1 MSKAEQERDLGE
13 VERAVGSTFQNK
25 QLLQQAFVHRSYLN
39 ENPTFPLRSNERME
53 FLGDAALGFVAADWL
68 YRRFPT
74 LSEGELTRLRAA
86 LVRAET
92 LARITK
98 ALNLGKHIYLSRG
111 EAATGGRRRQS
122 LLAATFEALV
132 GATYLDLGLT
142 VVRDFLHRVLAPE
155 LERVLAE
162 KSAKDYKSQLQ
173 ERAQARLQRT
183 PVYRT
188 VAAEG
193 PDHEKVF
200 AVEVSLGDRV
210 LGGGKGRSK
219 QEAEQDAARHALEG
233 WESD

>member
-1 MSKAEQERDLGE
+1 MEQ
-13 VERAVGSTFQNK
+13 VERAIGGAFHDRE
-25 QLLQQAFVHRSYLN
+25 LLQQAFVHRSYLN
-39 ENPTFPLRSNERME
+39 ENPTFPLPSNERME
-53 FLGDAALGFVAADWL
+53 FLGDAVLGFIAAEWL

-92 LARITK
+92 LARITR
-98 ALNLGKHIYLSRG
+98 ALNLGKYLYLSRG
-111 EAATGGRRRQS
+111 EEATGGRRRQS

-132 GATYLDLGLT
+132 GATLLDLGLE
-142 VVRDFLHRVLAPE
+142 VVRSLLHRVLEPE

-162 KSAKDYKSQLQ
+162 KTAKDYKSRLQ
-173 ERAQARLQRT
+173 ELVQAQSQFT

-200 AVEVSLGDRV
+200 TVEVSAGDRV
-210 LGGGKGRSK
+210 LGGGRGRSK
-219 QEAEQDAARHALEG
+219 QEAEQDAARHALKD
-233 WESD
+233 WASA